1 MAELLN
7 DTQFENLKNYCKIDQ
22 DFDDQLLLDLVNAD
36 ALMIAKAISV
46 EADGDTFISDPR
58 FLIAL
63 NKQVKEDYYMRG
75 LTADNYRPDLANGVD
90 NIVLQLRGEQ

>member
-1 MAELLN
+1 MGKLLT
-7 DTQFENLKNYCKIDQ
+7 DDQFDNLKNYCKIDQ

-36 ALMIAKAISV
+36 ALMIAKAISS
-46 EADGDTFISDPR
+46 EAVGDTFISDPR

>member
-1 MAELLN
+1 MGKLLT
-7 DTQFENLKNYCKIDQ
+7 DDQFDNLKNYCKIDQ
-22 DFDDQLLLDLVNAD
+22 DFDDQLLLDLVDAD
-36 ALMIAKAISV
+36 ALMIAKAISA
-46 EADGDTFISDPR
+46 EAKGDTFISDPR

-75 LTADNYRPDLANGVD
+75 LTVDNYRPDLANGVD